1 MLIVYDRAILRF
13 KKVVVE
19 VLLNSGADVD
29 VPDSSGQT
37 CLHTACKVDDDEI
50 ARLVLEKSRNITA
63 KDNKCVR

>member
-1 MLIVYDRAILRF
+1 MYDRAILRS
-13 KKVVVE
+13 KKAVIE
-19 VLLNSGADVD
+19 ALLNAGADVD

-50 ARLVLEKSRNITA
+50 ARLVLDKSRNITA